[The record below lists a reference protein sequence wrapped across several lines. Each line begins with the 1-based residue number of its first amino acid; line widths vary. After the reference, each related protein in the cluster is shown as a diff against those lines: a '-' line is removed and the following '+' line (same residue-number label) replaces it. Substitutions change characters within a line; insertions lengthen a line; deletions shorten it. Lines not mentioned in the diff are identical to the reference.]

1 MIQRVIATDQNKFTA
16 LVTLQKVLL
25 LINIVLT
32 IVLFVK
38 YGHSRTN
45 IIIVSCL
52 WVTFALAMV
61 ILYLYRRNSKKY
73 KNSFITP
80 ENTKDVEPIFTEASE
95 ELTNIEIVK
104 DSNKLS
110 GGLTEIQTPPS
121 SVSSNSSVSS
131 TRSARRKSP
140 PSKPNI
146 PIKSPVMLSLPN
158 KAKTSPKKSPQAS
171 SKNSPKPASTHKS

>member
-16 LVTLQKVLL
+16 LVTLQTFLL

-38 YGHSRTN
+38 YGYSRTN

-52 WVTFALAMV
+52 WATYIVLVMV
-61 ILYLYRRNSKKY
+61 ILYRRNYKKY
-73 KNSFITP
+73 KNSFTTP
-80 ENTKDVEPIFTEASE
+80 ENTKDNEIVFAEASE
-95 ELTNIEIVK
+95 KLSNIEIAK

-158 KAKTSPKKSPQAS
+158 KAKASPKKSPQAS
-171 SKNSPKPASTHKS
+171 SKKSPKPATNKL